1 MVCIVLL
8 LIIVPPEG
16 VATSGAFGVL
26 VGDSVTITGYTSIS
40 GNPTPTQTWSF
51 EGSQLT
57 PGGRLNS
64 STLGQLTISS
74 VTLNDSGNYTNT
86 LSGTGTSIENSVE
99 LIVSG
104 E

>member
-1 MVCIVLL
+1 MDSVLF

-16 VATSGAFGVL
+16 VATSGPFCVL

-51 EGSQLT
+51 EGTQLT
-57 PGGRLNS
+57 TGSRFNTD
-64 STLGQLTISS
+64 TLGQLTISS
-74 VTLNDSGNYTNT
+74 VTLSDAGNYTNT
-86 LSGTGTSIENSVE
+86 LNGTSPSIDNTVE

-104 E
+104 Q